1 MKKDDLRD
9 QIAKETERFLREGKR
24 IEKLPTERIC
34 PEGMEWIAERG
45 MDYTTWDQPGSPE
58 WEQSR
63 EPDPEEENFH
73 G

>member
-1 MKKDDLRD
+1 
-9 QIAKETERFLREGKR
+9 
-24 IEKLPTERIC
+24 
-34 PEGMEWIAERG
+34 MEWIAERG

-63 EPDPEEENFH
+63 EPDPEEEDFH